1 MLKSYTFWLS
11 AAVLFMF
18 LTAILHSLS
27 FFVTPD
33 IQNETQRQLHE
44 LLHNYREDMGVG
56 FHRTFW
62 DLFTALSACLPLM
75 CMLGG
80 LTLGYMLIK
89 HAEAN
94 LIRWPH
100 RDQSRCVRCVSR
112 RSIRVCVYSTGGADR
127 IDRAKSAP
135 RVHLLPKRGLAHER
149 HEKHESWP
157 IAIPEYTI
165 FRASLFVPFV
175 CFVGN
180 S

>member
-1 MLKSYTFWLS
+1 MLKSYTFWLT

-89 HAEAN
+89 HAEPN
-94 LIRWPH
+94 LIR
-100 RDQSRCVRCVSR
+100 
-112 RSIRVCVYSTGGADR
+112 
-127 IDRAKSAP
+127 
-135 RVHLLPKRGLAHER
+135 GL
-149 HEKHESWP
+149 
-157 IAIPEYTI
+157 IAINLGVFAVCLVVI
-165 FRASLFVPFV
+165 FLFAFIVPVVLIGLIVLNLVLAYIF
-175 CFVGN
+175 CPRGN
-180 S
+180 

>member
-1 MLKSYTFWLS
+1 MLKSYTFWLT

-89 HAEAN
+89 HAEPN
-94 LIRWPH
+94 LIR
-100 RDQSRCVRCVSR
+100 
-112 RSIRVCVYSTGGADR
+112 
-127 IDRAKSAP
+127 
-135 RVHLLPKRGLAHER
+135 GL
-149 HEKHESWP
+149 
-157 IAIPEYTI
+157 IAINLGVFAVCLVVVFLFAFIVPVVLIGLIVLNLVLAYI
-165 FRASLFVPFV
+165 FCPR
-175 CFVGN
+175 GN
-180 S
+180 

>member
-1 MLKSYTFWLS
+1 MLKRYTFWLT

-89 HAEAN
+89 HAEPN
-94 LIRWPH
+94 LIR
-100 RDQSRCVRCVSR
+100 
-112 RSIRVCVYSTGGADR
+112 
-127 IDRAKSAP
+127 
-135 RVHLLPKRGLAHER
+135 GL
-149 HEKHESWP
+149 
-157 IAIPEYTI
+157 IAINLGVFAVCLVVVFLFAFIVPVVLIGLIVLNLVLAYI
-165 FRASLFVPFV
+165 FCPR
-175 CFVGN
+175 GN
-180 S
+180 